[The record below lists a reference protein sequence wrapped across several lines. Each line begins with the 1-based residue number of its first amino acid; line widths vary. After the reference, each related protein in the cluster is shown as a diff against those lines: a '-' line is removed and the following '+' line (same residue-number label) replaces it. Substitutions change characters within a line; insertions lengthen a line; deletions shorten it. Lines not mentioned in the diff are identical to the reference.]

1 MAFVITEPCI
11 DHMDQSCV
19 AVCPVDAIT
28 NQAGVDRKM
37 FIDPDTCINCGSC
50 QSVCP
55 NAAVYAADQLPPGF
69 ADYSW
74 IDAAWFRGAC
84 AGMGDP
90 WTPAAQHRCAH
101 YLMNNGGTRHWV
113 TA

>member
-55 NAAVYAADQLPPGF
+55 NAAVYAADQLPPDF

-74 IDAAWFRGAC
+74 IDAAWFR
-84 AGMGDP
+84 DP
-90 WTPAAQHRCAH
+90 VVAREVMAEVMAQPLSQPIGEIR
-101 YLMNNGGTRHWV
+101 
-113 TA
+113 